1 MIIEIADFLI
11 HLNRLGLLIVCFAI
25 WLVVSELLP
34 PDKRAHWITITTSG
48 FGKLVNLFS
57 SLLFVCGVFYYTVIL
72 FFASTLL
79 LQSIASY
86 VGLPGRLNFML
97 IIVALPI
104 ASMLQVYTMRY
115 ISKTGVTSA
124 ETPDQDSEKSV
135 STIRWGT
142 VLFSMGFFLQFLATF
157 G

>member
-1 MIIEIADFLI
+1 MIIEIGDFLI
-11 HLNRLGLLIVCFAI
+11 HLNRLGLLIVCFAV
-25 WLVVSELLP
+25 WLLVPELLP

-48 FGKLVNLFS
+48 FGKLVNLFF

-72 FFASTLL
+72 FFASTIL
-79 LQSIASY
+79 LQSIATYFRFPS
-86 VGLPGRLNFML
+86 RLNFML

-104 ASMLQVYTMRY
+104 ASILQVYTMRY
-115 ISKTGVTSA
+115 IGKTGVDST
-124 ETPDQDSEKSV
+124 ETLDQDSEKSV

-142 VLFSMGFFLQFLATF
+142 VLFSMGFFLQFLATL